1 MLYAYVYVSGDH
13 KTAVVTPF
21 QESDKDNC
29 WFATGD
35 AIPFNFFQAK
45 KSVNPAAFIIQN
57 VILISIHKT

>member
-35 AIPFNFFQAK
+35 TIPFNFFQAK